1 LLQRNSGQQIIH
13 VRTNGD
19 PLALASAVERAV
31 HDLNPDLPVY
41 NTTSMRDSMLIGNVF
56 ERIAVAFAGSFGLL
70 ALLLSAVGI
79 YGVVAYSTKQ
89 RTHEIG
95 IRMALGAAQSDV
107 FRQVL
112 GQGLRLALIG
122 LGVGLVVSMVFT
134 RLLRGMLFG
143 VGANDWLT
151 FAVVPLVLLLVTMCA
166 CYLPARRAALVEPMR
181 ALRTE

>member
-1 LLQRNSGQQIIH
+1 MQ
-13 VRTNGD
+13 
-19 PLALASAVERAV
+19 
-31 HDLNPDLPVY
+31 
-41 NTTSMRDSMLIGNVF
+41 IGNVF

-95 IRMALGAAQSDV
+95 IRMALGAAKWDV

-122 LGVGLVVSMVFT
+122 LGVGLVVSIVFT

-166 CYLPARRAALVEPMR
+166 CYVPARRAARVEPMR